1 MIANVFLGIAQ
12 AFLAVVFLCA
22 GGMKL
27 FLAPEALTM
36 PIALPLALVRVIGVA
51 EVLGA
56 TGLLL
61 PWYLGI
67 RPVLTPVAAGGL
79 MMIVIGATVA
89 HLLSEGVAAALFPLV
104 LALLCAT
111 VAYRRW
117 VTRPSMMTSEEKS

>member
-1 MIANVFLGIAQ
+1 
-12 AFLAVVFLCA
+12 
-22 GGMKL
+22 MKL
-27 FLAPEALTM
+27 FLEPEALTM
-36 PIALPLALVRVIGVA
+36 PIALPSALVRVIGVA

-56 TGLLL
+56 IGLLL

-89 HLLSEGVAAALFPLV
+89 HLLSERVVAALFPLV

-111 VAYRRW
+111 VACRRW
-117 VTRPSMMTSEEKS
+117 VTRPSMVTSQEKS